1 MKKILIIEDEKILSE
16 MYQFKLE
23 KEGYKTMSAMY
34 VDEAIDL
41 ANKNNPDL
49 VILDILLPKE
59 SGINYLV
66 KSKNFDNI
74 KNIPVLVISNF
85 DDNETKKKCFDLGIR
100 DYLIKSNYDPKEV
113 VSRIKK
119 ILEV

>member
-23 KEGYKTMSAMY
+23 KEGYETMNAMY
-34 VDEAIDL
+34 VDEAIEI

-66 KSKNFDNI
+66 KSKKFDNI

-85 DDNETKKKCFDLGIR
+85 DDNETKEKCFELGIR

-113 VSRIKK
+113 VCRIKK
-119 ILEV
+119 ILES